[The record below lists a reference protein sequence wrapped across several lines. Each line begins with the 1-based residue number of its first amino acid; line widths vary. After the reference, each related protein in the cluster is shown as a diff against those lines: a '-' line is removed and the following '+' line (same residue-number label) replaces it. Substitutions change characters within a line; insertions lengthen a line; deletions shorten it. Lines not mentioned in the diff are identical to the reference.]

1 VSTAAVREGR
11 ERPAVGQPLLEI
23 SHVAK
28 SFPGVRALDDVSFT
42 LRHGEVLTLAGE
54 NGAGK
59 STLLGILGG
68 SLAPDEGSVTVD
80 GVRRDEYSPR
90 RALAEGVM
98 IAHQE
103 PAIVPQLTVEQNL
116 LLGKTAAERRAAAAA
131 VDGALADVAA
141 MGFPLDRRQPLN
153 RMSPAQR
160 HALTIAKAF
169 AFGAK
174 IVALD
179 EPTTSMLEHNVD
191 AVLDRV
197 RHLAA
202 ERGIGVIFV
211 SHKMPEV
218 MSVSDRVVVLR
229 DGRVGYESPIAET
242 STEQIVRNMVGRE
255 LLSFRRQHP
264 VRPDAPELFTA
275 TGVTR
280 PDSAV
285 SNDISVRA
293 GEVVG
298 IAGLVGSGRTEFLRA
313 LVHADP
319 GCHGRLTL
327 EGEVVR
333 IGSPNGSRDAG
344 IAFIPEDRKKQ
355 GLALQMPAYANIAL
369 TAAPDLVGSGPLTS
383 PRRQIAVSEELGRSL
398 ALRPA
403 NVRLKARQ
411 FSGGNQQK
419 LVIAKWL
426 RRGSR
431 VFLFDEPTKGVDVG
445 GKAEIYGLIDQLA
458 AAGNAIVVVSSDLP
472 EIISLSDR
480 VLVMR
485 NDRFISEHV
494 GDDINEHSLVASAMG
509 IAKGTP

>member
-1 VSTAAVREGR
+1 MTSD
-11 ERPAVGQPLLEI
+11 LLEI
-23 SHVAK
+23 RNVAK
-28 SFPGVRALDDVSFT
+28 SFPGVRALDNVTFT
-42 LRHGEVLTLAGE
+42 LHHGEVLTLAGE

-68 SLAPDEGSVTVD
+68 AIAPDQGSVTVE
-80 GVRRDEYSPR
+80 GVRRSEYSPR

-98 IAHQE
+98 IAQQE

-116 LLGKTAAERRAAAAA
+116 LLGKTAAQRRGAAAA

-141 MGFPLDRRQPLN
+141 MGFPLDRRTRLA
-153 RMSPAQR
+153 RLSPAQR

-179 EPTTSMLEHNVD
+179 EPTTSMLEHNVA

-229 DGRVGYESPIAET
+229 DGRVGYESPIGET
-242 STEQIVRNMVGRE
+242 TTDDIVRNMVGRE
-255 LLSFRRQHP
+255 LLGFHRAHP
-264 VRPDAPELFTA
+264 VGPDAPVLFTA

-280 PDSAV
+280 PDSPA

-313 LVHADP
+313 IVRADP
-319 GCHGRLTL
+319 GCGGTLTID
-327 EGEVVR
+327 GEPVN
-333 IGSPNGSRDAG
+333 IHNPNGSRGAG
-344 IAFIPEDRKKQ
+344 IAFIPEDRKRQ

-369 TAAPDLVGSGPLTS
+369 TAAPDLVGRGPFIS
-383 PRRQIAVSEELGRSL
+383 VRRQVEVSTEIASSL
-398 ALRPA
+398 ALKPA
-403 NVRLKARQ
+403 TVKLRARQ
-411 FSGGNQQK
+411 YSGGNQQK

-458 AAGNAIVVVSSDLP
+458 AAGNAVVVVSSDLP

-480 VLVMR
+480 ALVMR
-485 NDRFISEHV
+485 NGRFISEHV
-494 GDDINEHSLVASAMG
+494 GHDINEQSLVASAMG